1 MSKKPG
7 SKKVGKSADAAQPL
21 PVVSPG
27 AAICAD
33 GDQPETLDA
42 AEQVFNHILGRV
54 KQFQA
59 GLPDDHELGLHLAD
73 FGGGRALHVRGMGF
87 KNPNIIEFYGMLDG
101 DQQVAIIQHISQ
113 LNFLL
118 IAVPPPADQTP
129 YRIGFAAE
137 L

>member
-1 MSKKPG
+1 MTITPKPE
-7 SKKVGKSADAAQPL
+7 SMDAPTPADL
-21 PVVSPG
+21 PAVAPST
-27 AAICAD
+27 AICVD
-33 GDQPETLDA
+33 GELPNNLDA

-54 KQFQA
+54 KQFQSE
-59 GLPDDHELGLHLAD
+59 LPEDHELGLHLAD

-101 DQQVAIIQHISQ
+101 DKKVAIIQHISQ

-118 IAVPPPADQTP
+118 IAVPPPPDQTP

-137 L
+137 I

>member
-1 MSKKPG
+1 MAKKA
-7 SKKVGKSADAAQPL
+7 KSGPQAEASPAGLPAVAPRTVICDDAEQ
-21 PVVSPG
+21 
-27 AAICAD
+27 AAVL
-33 GDQPETLDA
+33 TA

-59 GLPDDHELGLHLAD
+59 DLPEDHELGLHLAD
-73 FGGGRALHVRGMGF
+73 FGARALHVRGMGF

-101 DQQVAIIQHISQ
+101 DKQVAIIQHISQ

-118 IAVPPPADQTP
+118 IAVPPPADQEP
-129 YRIGFAAE
+129 YRIGFGAE